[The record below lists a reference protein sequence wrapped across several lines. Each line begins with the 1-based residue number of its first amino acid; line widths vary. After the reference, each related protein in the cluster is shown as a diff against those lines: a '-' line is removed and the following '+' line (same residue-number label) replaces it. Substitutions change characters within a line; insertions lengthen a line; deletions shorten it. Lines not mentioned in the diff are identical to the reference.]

1 VPDGNDLTHIDAA
14 GRARMV
20 DVTSKPW
27 TRRKAIARCRVVL
40 GPPAPP
46 PRDGAG
52 VAATDEVRRPTRW
65 VEVFDAARVAGVQAA
80 KQTSRLIPLC
90 HSLTGCDVRITVS
103 LAGDAVNVESE
114 AEVVGPT
121 GVEMEALTGC
131 TLSALTVVSALSHEF
146 PDAFVDDLTLWEKS
160 GGRSGTWARA

>member
-1 VPDGNDLTHIDAA
+1 VPDGDELTHIDAA

-27 TRRKAIARCRVVL
+27 TRRKAVARCRVVL
-40 GPPAPP
+40 GPPAPSP
-46 PRDGAG
+46 DAG
-52 VAATDEVRRPTRW
+52 GAATNETRHVASW
-65 VEVFDAARVAGVQAA
+65 IEVFDAARMTGVQAA

-90 HSLTGCDVRITVS
+90 HSLTGCDVRVTVS
-103 LAGDAVNVESE
+103 LVKDAVNIEAE

-121 GVEMEALTGC
+121 GVEMEALTAC
-131 TLSALTVVSALSHEF
+131 ALSALSVVSALSHQF

-160 GGRSGTWARA
+160 GGRSGTWVRA